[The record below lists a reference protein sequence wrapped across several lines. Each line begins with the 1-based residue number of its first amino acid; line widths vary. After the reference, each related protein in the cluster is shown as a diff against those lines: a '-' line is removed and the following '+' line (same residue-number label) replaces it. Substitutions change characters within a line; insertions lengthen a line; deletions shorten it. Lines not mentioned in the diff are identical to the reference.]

1 MWERK
6 TSGRE
11 GVEKKSRKIL
21 PIKFVVLVRTNRKG
35 N

>member
-21 PIKFVVLVRTNRKG
+21 PIKFVVLVK
-35 N
+35 